1 MLHRFE
7 QDEFWALPGGRVE
20 PGEDAAS
27 TVVREMQE
35 ELHQA
40 VACGPLLFVVE
51 NFFAYREKP
60 NHEIGFYFRVVLP
73 GDSPL
78 LDASR
83 SHLGREGDR
92 ALEFRWF
99 PLAGLGDVNLHP
111 SFLRSA
117 LARPMPGVGH
127 IVQRDV
133 RSDMPT

>member
-1 MLHRFE
+1 MAAPRARPF
-7 QDEFWALPGGRVE
+7 R
-20 PGEDAAS
+20 AAS
-27 TVVREMQE
+27 TVVREM
-35 ELHQA
+35 
-40 VACGPLLFVVE
+40 
-51 NFFAYREKP
+51 
-60 NHEIGFYFRVVLP
+60 
-73 GDSPL
+73 

-83 SHLGREGDR
+83 SHLGREGGR

-99 PLAGLGDVNLHP
+99 PLAGLGDVDLHP